1 MVRRSASATPVVVAL
16 AAAAAL
22 LAGVLAL
29 LAGLIGLDAL
39 RVLAGVLTAL
49 VAGVLT
55 ARAARRA
62 GAATLGPAGAVTLA
76 RGVLVAGAVTL
87 VGLEGLASTVLVG
100 LAVVAL
106 ALDGLDGPVARRTG
120 TASAL
125 GARLDVEFDAFLLV
139 VLSAHVAL
147 ITGAPWVLAVGLL
160 RYVFVAA
167 ARVLPWLRG
176 ELPVRRSAKVVAALQ
191 GVALIVA
198 AAGVLPDAIALVVIA
213 LALAA
218 LVWSFGVSVVW
229 LWRAAATSPVR

>member
-1 MVRRSASATPVVVAL
+1 MIRRSRAAPSTAQQL

-29 LAGLIGLDAL
+29 LVVTVGIGAL
-39 RVLAGVLTAL
+39 RVLAAVVVAVVAGAL
-49 VAGVLT
+49 V

-62 GAATLGPAGAVTLA
+62 GVTTLGPAGAVTLA
-76 RGVLVAGAVTL
+76 RGVLVMGAVTL
-87 VGLEGLASTVLVG
+87 VGRADAALVLVV

-106 ALDGLDGPVARRTG
+106 ALDAVDGPVARRTG

-139 VLSAHVAL
+139 VLSVHVAL
-147 ITGAPWVLAVGLL
+147 TGGDPWVLAVGLL

-167 ARVLPWLRG
+167 GRVLPWLRG

-191 GVALIVA
+191 GVVLIVA
-198 AAGVLPDAIALVVIA
+198 AADVLPPVVERVAIAVALV
-213 LALAA
+213 A

-229 LWRAAATSPVR
+229 LWRGARTRTAR

>member
-1 MVRRSASATPVVVAL
+1 MSRRSSSATPLAVQL

-29 LAGLIGLDAL
+29 LAGLLDVGAL
-39 RVLAGVLTAL
+39 RVLAGAGIAA

-55 ARAARRA
+55 VRAARRA

-76 RGVLVAGAVTL
+76 RGVLVVGAATL
-87 VGLEGLASTVLVG
+87 VGLVGAASTVLAG

-125 GARLDVEFDAFLLV
+125 GARLDVESDAFLLV
-139 VLSAHVAL
+139 VLSVQVAL
-147 ITGAPWVLAVGLL
+147 LTGAPWVLAVGLL
-160 RYVFVAA
+160 RYAFVAA

-198 AAGVLPDAIALVVIA
+198 AAGVLPTAPARVVVA

-229 LWRAAATSPVR
+229 LWRAAATSPAR

>member
-1 MVRRSASATPVVVAL
+1 MIHGSRAATPTMLQL

-29 LAGLIGLDAL
+29 LVITLGVGVL
-39 RVLAGVLTAL
+39 RVLAAAGVAVLAGAL
-49 VAGVLT
+49 VA
-55 ARAARRA
+55 RAAHRA
-62 GAATLGPAGAVTLA
+62 GATTLGPAGAVTLA
-76 RGVLVAGAVTL
+76 RGVLVVGTVSL
-87 VGLEGLASTVLVG
+87 VGRADASGVLVA

-106 ALDGLDGPVARRTG
+106 ALDAVDGPVARRTG

-139 VLSAHVAL
+139 VLSVHVAL
-147 ITGAPWVLAVGLL
+147 TGGDPWVLAVGLL
-160 RYVFVAA
+160 RYAFVAA

-191 GVALIVA
+191 GVVLIVA
-198 AAGVLPDAIALVVIA
+198 AADVLPPLVERAAIAVALV
-213 LALAA
+213 A

-229 LWRAAATSPVR
+229 LWRRARTPTAR